1 MKKGFNPHIKV
12 TSWVAIVIILS
23 IGSTFTYLI
32 WANANESWLYETAY
46 PSINKKISR
55 AIINIETAGWK
66 TYNDQGYGFSVSHPS
81 KYSKTVSE
89 IAPSSAINTPG
100 TTVGPI
106 VFVNANTPALKAAA
120 DAKFNKYW
128 NYMEKSESPNAY
140 CRKQVMES
148 EQGYDIKIVFCLIAN
163 KEERYALIETNDR
176 AIFVDGYTGGSSKI
190 IKDTYGTPTKAISQG
205 EFTQILS
212 TFKFI

>member
-1 MKKGFNPHIKV
+1 MKKGLNPHIKI

-32 WANANESWLYETAY
+32 WANANESWVYETVY
-46 PSINKKISR
+46 PKINKKISR

-66 TYNDQGYGFSVSHPS
+66 TYTDQGYGFSVSHPS
-81 KYSKTVSE
+81 KYSQTVSE
-89 IAPSSAINTPG
+89 IAPTSAIGVAG

-106 VFVNANTPALKAAA
+106 IFVRADTTALKNLA

-128 NYMEKSESPNAY
+128 NYLEKSESPNAY

-148 EQGYDIKIVFCLIAN
+148 SQGFDIKMAFCLIGG
-163 KEERYALIETNDR
+163 KEERYALIEGGEVT
-176 AIFVDGYTGGSSKI
+176 IFVDGYSGGSSQK
-190 IKDTYGTPTKAISQG
+190 IKDAYGTPSKAMSQN

-212 TFKFI
+212 TFEFI